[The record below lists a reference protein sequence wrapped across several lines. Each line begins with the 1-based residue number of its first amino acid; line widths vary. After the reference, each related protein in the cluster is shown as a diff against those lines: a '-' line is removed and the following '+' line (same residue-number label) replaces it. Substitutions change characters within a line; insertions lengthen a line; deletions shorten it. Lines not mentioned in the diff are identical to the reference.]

1 MKFVYY
7 LQNGM
12 VAEAL
17 PEGYNQFYIAENIA
31 ATSEHSRYFYKG
43 DKIQYSLDRLCVDL
57 YDVFQDAIFPLEMIT
72 IKTMASSRNG
82 SAEAA

>member
-12 VAEAL
+12 LAEDL
-17 PEGYNQFYIAENIA
+17 PEGYNQFYIAENIV

-43 DKIQYSLDRLCVDL
+43 DKIQYSLDSLCVDL
-57 YDVFQDAIFPLEMIT
+57 YVLP
-72 IKTMASSRNG
+72 
-82 SAEAA
+82 